1 LCQDKSKEK
10 NNLKLLKR
18 ILITGAAGFI
28 GFHLTKLFL
37 AESAWNIV
45 LLDSINDYYDVNLKP
60 DRLKELGF
68 SSKDGRQWE
77 SANSRLTFVY
87 NDLSDKS
94 ILDKII
100 AENNVDYVIHLAA
113 QAGVRYSLE
122 NPDSYVQSNLI
133 GFVNLCESIKT
144 CGVKQFVFASSSSVY
159 GVINDVPFNENDNTS
174 RPVSLY
180 GATKKA
186 NEVIAHSY
194 AHLYNIPT
202 VGLRFFTVYGEW
214 GRPDMAYFSFSKKI
228 ISGEPIKIFN
238 NGELSRD
245 FTYVADIVKSIKL
258 LLEKRISDTNKEL
271 YSIFNIGNSSPI
283 KLLDFIEILE
293 RHLGEKA
300 VKQFVEMQDGDV
312 YHTYA
317 DVNKLSSYIN
327 FKPETSFEVGI
338 ANFTRWYKEYYK
350 L

>member
-1 LCQDKSKEK
+1 MR
-10 NNLKLLKR
+10 N

-28 GFHLTKLFL
+28 GYHLTKLFL
-37 AESAWNIV
+37 AESDWSIV

-60 DRLKELGF
+60 DRLEELGF
-68 SSKDGRQWE
+68 SSEDGRHWE

-100 AENNVDYVIHLAA
+100 AENEIDYVIHLAA

-159 GVINDVPFNENDNTS
+159 GVVNDVPFNENDDTS

-228 ISGEPIKIFN
+228 INCEPIKIFN
-238 NGELSRD
+238 NGNLSRD
-245 FTYVADIVKSIKL
+245 FTYVSDIVKSIKL
-258 LLEKRISDTNKEL
+258 LLDKRIVDAESEL
-271 YSIFNIGNSSPI
+271 FTIYNIGNSSPI

-293 RHLGEKA
+293 KHIGKKA
-300 VKQFVEMQDGDV
+300 VKEFVPMQDGDV

-317 DVNKLSSYIN
+317 DVKKLSTYIN
-327 FKPETSFEVGI
+327 FKPETTFEVGI
-338 ANFTRWYKEYYK
+338 ANFTKWYKEYYSV
-350 L
+350 